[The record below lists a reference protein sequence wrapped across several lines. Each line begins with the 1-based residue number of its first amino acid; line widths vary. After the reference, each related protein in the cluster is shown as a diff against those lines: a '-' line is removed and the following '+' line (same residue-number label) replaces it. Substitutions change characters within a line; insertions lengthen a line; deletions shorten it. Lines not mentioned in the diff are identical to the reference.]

1 MEDNKKVTSFGDR
14 TSGASHNLLEE
25 KDKIENDILKQ
36 AEKILQE
43 KERKKLEG
51 KKTNSKRKRVVFD
64 CPPELHKLLKIEAAK
79 REVTLREL
87 IVEGIEQVL
96 MGE

>member
-1 MEDNKKVTSFGDR
+1 MEENKKVTSFGNR
-14 TSGASHNLLEE
+14 ANNLLEE
-25 KDKIENDILKQ
+25 KVKIEDDILRQ

-43 KERKKLEG
+43 KKKREAET
-51 KKTNSKRKRVVFD
+51 KKSNSKRKRVVFD
-64 CPPELHKLLKIEAAK
+64 CPPELHRLLKIEAAK

-87 IVEGIEQVL
+87 IVEGIEKVL